1 MTGSKLLRV
10 ALLIVTFVV
19 LAAPVFAHPAPYS
32 YLNLRLNHGQS
43 PNSID
48 ASLVVHVI
56 DLAYEL
62 NITPTEALLDSSRAN
77 SLKEAIQNL
86 MRTRLLLA
94 ADGQPIEFDVLA
106 VEPIPDQQ
114 ALSLRL
120 QFQTK
125 TTPIALSVNCS
136 LFPYDPLHQTF
147 INFYEDDALT
157 HQDITDKDHNSVEY
171 FIGGAGDWRSTVAVV
186 KRFLVSGIE
195 HIFAGPDHILFII
208 GLLLLG
214 GSLKRLLL
222 IVTAFTIAHSVTLTL
237 AAMDILNP
245 PARWIEP
252 IIALSIVYVG
262 IDNLM
267 VGKTGRDVRAWIAFF
282 FGFIHGFGFA
292 GVLKEF
298 GLPRG
303 ALGWSLFSFNLGVEI
318 GQVCIVIVA
327 ASLLMMLRRR
337 NPVWGDR
344 IATLGSVI
352 VILAGS
358 FWFIQR
364 VFF

>member
-1 MTGSKLLRV
+1 MTNSKLLRV
-10 ALLIVTFVV
+10 ALLIATFVG

-32 YLNLRLNHGQS
+32 YLNLRLHQGRLE
-43 PNSID
+43 

-56 DLAYEL
+56 DLAHEL
-62 NITPTEALLDSSRAN
+62 NITPAETLLESSLTN
-77 SLKEAIQNL
+77 SRKEDIQNL
-86 MRTRLLLA
+86 LRPRLLLI
-94 ADGQPIEFDVLA
+94 ADGQPIDFDLLDIQ
-106 VEPIPDQQ
+106 PLPDQQ
-114 ALSLRL
+114 ALALRL
-120 QFQTK
+120 RFQTR
-125 TTPIALSVNCS
+125 TTPISLTVRSS
-136 LFPYDPLHQTF
+136 LFSYDPQHQTF
-147 INFYEDDALT
+147 INVYEDDALT
-157 HQDITDKDHNSVEY
+157 HQDIADKDHASVEY
-171 FIGGAGDWRSTVAVV
+171 FFGGASGDWRSTLAVV
-186 KRFLVSGIE
+186 KRFLVSGIQ

-214 GSLKRLLL
+214 GSLRRLLL
-222 IVTAFTIAHSVTLTL
+222 IVTAFTIAHSITLTL
-237 AAMDILNP
+237 AALDVLSP
-245 PARWIEP
+245 PARLIEP
-252 IIALSIVYVG
+252 AIALSIVYVG

-327 ASLLMMLRRR
+327 AALLMTLRRNKPALAER
-337 NPVWGDR
+337 V
-344 IATLGSVI
+344 ATIGSVV

>member
-10 ALLIVTFVV
+10 ALLIATFVG
-19 LAAPVFAHPAPYS
+19 LAAPVFTHPAPFS
-32 YLNLRLNHGQS
+32 YLNLRLTQS
-43 PNSID
+43 QLEG
-48 ASLVVHVI
+48 SLVVHVI
-56 DLAYEL
+56 DLAHDL
-62 NITPTEALLDSSRAN
+62 NITPAEMLLEPSRAN
-77 SLKEAIQNL
+77 SLKETIQNL
-86 MRTRLLLA
+86 LRPRLLIEV
-94 ADGQPIEFDVLA
+94 DSQPIDFEVLA
-106 VEPIPDQQ
+106 VESIPDQQ

-120 QFQTK
+120 RFSAQ
-125 TTPIALSVNCS
+125 TTPVSLSVNCA

-147 INFYEDDALT
+147 INVYENDALT
-157 HQDITDKDHNSVEY
+157 HQDIADKDQTRVEY
-171 FIGGAGDWRSTVAVV
+171 FIGGAAGDWHSTLAVV
-186 KRFLVSGIE
+186 KRFVLSGIQ

-214 GSLKRLLL
+214 GSMRRLLL

-237 AAMDILNP
+237 AALDVLNP

-298 GLPRG
+298 GLLRG

-337 NPVWGDR
+337 HPAWGDR
-344 IATLGSVI
+344 IAIIGSIV

-364 VFF
+364 VFFQT

>member
-10 ALLIVTFVV
+10 ALLIAIFIGS
-19 LAAPVFAHPAPYS
+19 AAPVFAHPAPYS
-32 YLNLRLNHGQS
+32 YLNLRLNQGRLE
-43 PNSID
+43 

-56 DLAYEL
+56 DLAHEL
-62 NITPTEALLDSSRAN
+62 NITPAETLLEPSRAN
-77 SLKEAIQNL
+77 SLKETIQRL
-86 MRTRLLLA
+86 LRPRLLLA
-94 ADGQPIEFDVLA
+94 ADGQPIVFDVLV
-106 VEPIPDQQ
+106 VEPIPDQL

-120 QFQTK
+120 GFQTK
-125 TTPIALSVNCS
+125 ATPVSLSVNCS

-157 HQDITDKDHNSVEY
+157 HQDIADKDRSSFEY
-171 FIGGAGDWRSTVAVV
+171 FIGGAADDWRSTVAVV
-186 KRFLVSGIE
+186 KRFLLSGIQ

-214 GSLKRLLL
+214 GSLRRLLL

-237 AAMDILNP
+237 AVLGVLDP

-252 IIALSIVYVG
+252 AIALSIIYVG

-267 VGKTGRDVRAWIAFF
+267 VGNTGRDVRAWIAFF

-292 GVLKEF
+292 GVLREF

-303 ALGWSLFSFNLGVEI
+303 ALGWSLFSFNVGVEI
-318 GQVCIVIVA
+318 GQVCIVVVA
-327 ASLLMMLRRR
+327 ASLLMALRRR
-337 NPVWGDR
+337 NPALAGRV
-344 IATLGSVI
+344 ATVGSVV

-358 FWFIQR
+358 YWFIQR

>member
-1 MTGSKLLRV
+1 MTGAKLLRV
-10 ALLIVTFVV
+10 ALLIATIVG

-32 YLNLRLNHGQS
+32 YLNLRFNNGQLE
-43 PNSID
+43 

-56 DLAYEL
+56 DLAHEL
-62 NITPTEALLDSSRAN
+62 NITPVEALLDSSRAN

-86 MRTRLLLA
+86 LRTRLSLA
-94 ADGQPIEFDVLA
+94 ADGQPIEFEALA
-106 VEPIPDQQ
+106 IEPIPDQQ

-125 TTPIALSVNCS
+125 TKPVSLSVNCA

-147 INFYEDDALT
+147 INLYEDDALT
-157 HQDITDKDHNSVEY
+157 HQDIADKDRARVEY
-171 FIGGAGDWRSTVAVV
+171 FIGGAGDWRSTLAVI
-186 KRFLVSGIE
+186 KRFVISGVE
-195 HIFAGPDHILFII
+195 HIFDGPDHILFII

-214 GSLKRLLL
+214 GSMRRLLL

-237 AAMDILNP
+237 AALDVLNP

-252 IIALSIVYVG
+252 IIALRIVYVG

-337 NPVWGDR
+337 HPAWGDR
-344 IATLGSVI
+344 IAIIGSIV

-364 VFF
+364 VFFQN

>member
-10 ALLIVTFVV
+10 ALLIATFVG

-32 YLNLRLNHGQS
+32 YLNLRLHQGRLE
-43 PNSID
+43 

-56 DLAYEL
+56 DLAHEL
-62 NITPTEALLDSSRAN
+62 NTTPAEALLDSSRAN
-77 SLKEAIQNL
+77 SLKEDIQNL
-86 MRTRLLLA
+86 LRPRLLVE
-94 ADGQPIEFDVLA
+94 ADGQPIDFDLLA
-106 VEPIPDQQ
+106 VESISDQQ

-120 QFQTK
+120 RFQTK
-125 TTPIALSVNCS
+125 AIPIALSVNCS
-136 LFPYDPLHQTF
+136 LFPYDPQHQTF

-157 HQDITDKDHNSVEY
+157 HQDIADKDHVKVEY
-171 FIGGAGDWRSTVAVV
+171 FLGGAGDWRSTLAVV
-186 KRFLVSGIE
+186 KRFLVSGIQ

-214 GSLKRLLL
+214 GSMRRLLL

-237 AAMDILNP
+237 AALDLLNP

-252 IIALSIVYVG
+252 VIALSIVYVG

-267 VGKTGRDVRAWIAFF
+267 VGKTGRDVRGWIAFF

-298 GLPRG
+298 GLPKQ

-318 GQVCIVIVA
+318 GQVCIVIA
-327 ASLLMMLRRR
+327 AAALLMILRR
-337 NPVWGDR
+337 NKPVLAER
-344 IATLGSVI
+344 VATIGSVI

-358 FWFIQR
+358 FWFVQR